1 MASSPTVLVTGSA
14 GHLGHALMLSL
25 PTQGYQP
32 IGIDILP
39 SVHTAYVGS
48 IADSSFVA
56 SIFSRYPSL
65 QHILHTATL
74 HKPHVESHSKSEFVD
89 TNIQGTLNL
98 LELAVESGHIKSFI
112 FTSTTSTFGA
122 ALAPKPGQPAAWIDE
137 SVVPIPKNI
146 YGVTKCAAE
155 DLCRLVHSQSK
166 MPVLVLKTSRFFPE
180 PDDSA
185 DAREMYDDDN
195 LKILELLYRRADI
208 ADVVSAH
215 VCAIQQAERIG
226 WGKFIVSA
234 PPPFVNDE
242 RTLQMLNGGQAGD
255 VIRNFLPDEA
265 EKLLEKGWKLPED
278 TDRVYDSSK
287 AVRELGW
294 KPEYTFSRAVE
305 CVASGVEWRSELAV
319 QVGKRGYH
327 AKPTGVYTS

>member
-14 GHLGHALMLSL
+14 GHLGHALMISL
-25 PTQGYQP
+25 PTQGYRP
-32 IGIDILP
+32 IGIDIL
-39 SVHTAYVGS
+39 SSSHTTHVGS

-65 QHILHTATL
+65 QHIPHTATL
-74 HKPHVESHSKSEFVD
+74 HKPHVDSHAKSEFVE
-89 TNIQGTLNL
+89 TNIRGTLIL
-98 LELAVESGHIKSFI
+98 LELAVESGHIKSFV

-122 ALAPKPGQPAAWIDE
+122 ALAPKSGQPAAWIDESVVPIPKPAAWIDE

-146 YGVTKCAAE
+146 YGATKCAAE
-155 DLCRLVHSQSK
+155 FLCRLVHSQSK
-166 MPVLVLKTSRFFPE
+166 MSVLVLKTSRFFQE

-195 LKILELLYRRADI
+195 LKVLELLHRRADI

-215 VCAIQQAERIG
+215 VCAIQQAEKVG

-255 VIRNFLPDEA
+255 LIRKFLPDEA
-265 EKLLEKGWKLPED
+265 EKLLAKGGEKAGMEAGVHFFEGAGVCGE
-278 TDRVYDSSK
+278 R
-287 AVRELGW
+287 R
-294 KPEYTFSRAVE
+294 
-305 CVASGVEWRSELAV
+305 GVE
-319 QVGKRGYH
+319 K
-327 AKPTGVYTS
+327 